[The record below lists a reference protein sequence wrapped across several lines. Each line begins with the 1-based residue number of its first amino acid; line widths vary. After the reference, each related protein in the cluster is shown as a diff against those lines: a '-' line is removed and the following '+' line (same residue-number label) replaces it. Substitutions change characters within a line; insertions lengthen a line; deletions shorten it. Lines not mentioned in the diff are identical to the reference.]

1 MSESN
6 NQKIEELRLLFE
18 RENNRKQNLENKASY
33 FLGIISI
40 ITTIICAFSNQIKLI
55 PQINNYFGILILI
68 TLIISFSM
76 SIILFISIFL
86 PRDYYHPFDI
96 KDIEKLEKSFKV
108 ENEQFNENLFDQYFV
123 SIYTNCEINDKL
135 VVNLK
140 YAIYFF
146 ICFIFMIILNVVII

>member
-1 MSESN
+1 MDENN

-18 RENNRKQNLENKASY
+18 RENSRKENLENKASY

-40 ITTIICAFSNQIKLI
+40 ITTIICAFSNQINLI
-55 PQINNYFGILILI
+55 PQINNYLGILILI
-68 TLIISFSM
+68 ILIISFSM

-108 ENEQFNENLFDQYFV
+108 ENNQFNEDLFDQYLV
-123 SIYTNCEINDKL
+123 SIYTNCEINEEL
-135 VVNLK
+135 VIHLK

-146 ICFIFMIILNVVII
+146 ICFIFMIILSVVII